1 MSGIA
6 YFLLQTFPRSWLVSR
21 RLYYNRFAN
30 GFNVRTLWPDSLPSF
45 LKILILYAKID
56 RFEFCIICCVMFRRF
71 GLLIFRNVFR
81 NVTVRTALAFV
92 AVLLLLRT
100 LKYGSEYFMRVDR
113 FYLKVC
119 QFTCSIFYM
128 HTYVN
133 SFISNCTTK
142 FQICC

>member
-1 MSGIA
+1 MH
-6 YFLLQTFPRSWLVSR
+6 
-21 RLYYNRFAN
+21 
-30 GFNVRTLWPDSLPSF
+30 
-45 LKILILYAKID
+45 
-56 RFEFCIICCVMFRRF
+56 CCVMFRRF

-142 FQICC
+142 FQIYVANDGQRLIVEDSRCKIALYSPDFMYKIICCPMFCRAKSGVM